1 MTAKKIKVFPPTL
14 NLNAKQDQ
22 GGYNAK
28 GHTNRANRRHTDA
41 HINQQYQKA
50 ESLRLCPRQHKQR

>member
-41 HINQQYQKA
+41 HINQ
-50 ESLRLCPRQHKQR
+50 